1 MTDAERKQLQEI
13 AKTTNQLVTS
23 VALLQQSNE
32 DIIKPALK
40 NITQKLDLLNFYTKE
55 EVDNKLKNLQKKRW
69 YENTLSA
76 SVGVILA
83 LIVTYFWNLFLGR

>member
-1 MTDAERKQLQEI
+1 MTEAERKQLQDI

-55 EVDNKLKNLQKKRW
+55 EVDNKLKILQKKRW

-76 SVGVILA
+76 AVGVALA
-83 LIVTYFWNLFLGR
+83 MVVTYFVNLFLGR

>member
-1 MTDAERKQLQEI
+1 MTDAERKQLQDI

-55 EVDNKLKNLQKKRW
+55 EVDNKLKNIQKKRW

-76 SVGVILA
+76 SMGVILA

>member
-1 MTDAERKQLQEI
+1 MTDAERKQLQDI

-76 SVGVILA
+76 SMGVILA
-83 LIVTYFWNLFLGR
+83 LAITYFWNLFLGR

>member
-1 MTDAERKQLQEI
+1 MTDAERKQLQDI

-76 SVGVILA
+76 SMGVILA